1 MVVKRRCSARVPLHP
16 KVQFSPRVSW
26 HLPSLPCSPL
36 FCFYGW
42 AKPENPRH
50 PDNIRQSLCWKES
63 PRADLAL
70 LLNIDSTCTVSLVT
84 EKRVISEHPASWKF
98 GHIIQTG
105 FKASQHGAFHWVLT
119 GWTFCPPFPCPHTWW
134 LPHSLFCR
142 NPPKRTQWNSEK
154 PREAL
159 DLIQLVFII
168 KGLSHRHVRTLD
180 RMGERRSLLKGEKRK
195 ETRNLPVSLFKI
207 KLQLNK

>member
-1 MVVKRRCSARVPLHP
+1 MAVKRRCSARVPLHP

-70 LLNIDSTCTVSLVT
+70 LLNINSTCTVSLVT
-84 EKRVISEHPASWKF
+84 EKRVISEHPGSWKF

-119 GWTFCPPFPCPHTWW
+119 GWAFCPPFPCPHTWW

-180 RMGERRSLLKGEKRK
+180 RMGERRRSLLKGEKK
-195 ETRNLPVSLFKI
+195 KRNQKSASFSI
-207 KLQLNK
+207 